1 MFRGRTGT
9 CRRMGF
15 LLATP
20 FTHRDHRHINADR
33 GVDRGGNCDVDDDD
47 LQVAAGNS
55 CALPPA
61 SSYQSSSGGD
71 GWSLGF
77 TQTNVYNV
85 YHHSYQLVVDCHS
98 QSSAGECA
106 GYPEVIQDGSG
117 DSFATSSDPG
127 LYLDSTT
134 GKLYVYVSRTSDSTA
149 GVACVDTTNT
159 ATPFCGFTAVARR
172 SARDRTGAAD
182 VGDLIHAGHY
192 LYAFNYAQGYGQTGT
207 LNKMLCYDLST
218 GAACAGQPF
227 NVNLGSPFYN
237 YNGNEPGPSE
247 ALIGTKIIIPV
258 YNYYTGDELACFD
271 TSTQADCGGSFP
283 VTPPSG
289 DSGSGASYPL
299 LSFTGSK
306 QGFCIPNGTDP
317 CFDLTGA
324 SIPTPPNMTS
334 AIGGS
339 PAWDGPAVVIGSRVY
354 LAEFYTNIDC
364 YDYSTGNSCV
374 NFPLALS
381 NMDNIYTVN
390 PDPQRPTCLWANS
403 DGGSGQIQ
411 NFDAYSSGNCG
422 LRVLTS
428 QFIVNKPACYP
439 VSYQSLQVNS
449 PAPSSY
455 SGGNVQVE
463 DSDGNPIGSP
473 VPLDSS
479 GTADLSG
486 LGNLNQN
493 GLPQFLITLNGE
505 TGSPANLTATLTYS
519 APYNP
524 SCAMSGVTP
533 TLAARAP
540 HQPREARRAVPR
552 SRSRRARR

>member
-1 MFRGRTGT
+1 
-9 CRRMGF
+9 
-15 LLATP
+15 
-20 FTHRDHRHINADR
+20 
-33 GVDRGGNCDVDDDD
+33 
-47 LQVAAGNS
+47 
-55 CALPPA
+55 
-61 SSYQSSSGGD
+61 
-71 GWSLGF
+71 
-77 TQTNVYNV
+77 
-85 YHHSYQLVVDCHS
+85 
-98 QSSAGECA
+98 
-106 GYPEVIQDGSG
+106 
-117 DSFATSSDPG
+117 
-127 LYLDSTT
+127 
-134 GKLYVYVSRTSDSTA
+134 
-149 GVACVDTTNT
+149 
-159 ATPFCGFTAVARR
+159 
-172 SARDRTGAAD
+172 
-182 VGDLIHAGHY
+182 
-192 LYAFNYAQGYGQTGT
+192 
-207 LNKMLCYDLST
+207 
-218 GAACAGQPF
+218 
-227 NVNLGSPFYN
+227 
-237 YNGNEPGPSE
+237 
-247 ALIGTKIIIPV
+247 
-258 YNYYTGDELACFD
+258 
-271 TSTQADCGGSFP
+271 
-283 VTPPSG
+283 
-289 DSGSGASYPL
+289 
-299 LSFTGSK
+299 
-306 QGFCIPNGTDP
+306 
-317 CFDLTGA
+317 
-324 SIPTPPNMTS
+324 MTS

-533 TLAARAP
+533 TPTATSTTTNLSGGGQSGTSITVAPSTSVTDQAAVSGVDAGQATGTITYSVYSDSNCTKLVTGGTSQSISSPGSVPASSAVSLTQPGTYYWVASYSGDPGNNPSASSCGSEVETVAATCTMTSAANTVFNGTGGQSIAIQNSLSSNRKAAQQLVLNSASGTPDYFKLTGVLAGACKTTP
-540 HQPREARRAVPR
+540 TIRRGRTGPQQAHDRWNWVLRNRR
-552 SRSRRARR
+552 SHAKPGYSIQIQVGDYGDSGQTDNTAADPIQIQVVNGNGQTVWQSTGTVTSGGEEIASSAG